1 MPRYFFNLH
10 ECGTVV
16 RDEEGREVSD
26 AAQLRQLAVKEA
38 RQLMSAEVTGGQL
51 CLSCRIEV
59 LDADRRAVLVVPF
72 REAVAVTGL

>member
-26 AAQLRQLAVKEA
+26 VAQLRQLAVKEA